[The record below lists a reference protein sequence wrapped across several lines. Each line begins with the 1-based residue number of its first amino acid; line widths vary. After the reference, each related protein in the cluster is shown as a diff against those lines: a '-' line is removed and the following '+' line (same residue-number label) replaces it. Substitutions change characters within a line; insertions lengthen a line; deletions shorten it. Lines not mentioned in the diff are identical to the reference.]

1 MNQNAVRIIALV
13 VLAAI
18 ALFLLSVLWEPIN
31 SMWR

>member
-1 MNQNAVRIIALV
+1 MNQSTVRVIAIV

-31 SMWR
+31 SVWR